1 MTPSKLANSR
11 PRVRV
16 SRSALA
22 DNIARARQ
30 SEPSSAVD
38 LRRDACG
45 HGAAI
50 VAAAAREAGVTTAI
64 VDAGEPPHGLDAVT
78 GRALSL
84 EAVFGIDGE
93 GVPAMTF
100 AAPVLQTKPLLAGDG
115 VSYGYLHR
123 AEKATRVALVAGG
136 YAQGVARAIGSRASV
151 VIAGSERPIIG
162 RVAMDVCVVDVGN
175 APVSPGDEAVYF
187 GSAAPQ
193 SLARWAEAS
202 GWTMLELV
210 AIVGLGAEREETP

>member
-16 SRSALA
+16 SRSALVR
-22 DNIARARQ
+22 NIARARR
-30 SEPSSAVD
+30 SEPNAAVD

-45 HGAAI
+45 HGASI
-50 VAAAAREAGVTTAI
+50 VAAAAREAGVTTAL
-64 VDAGEPPHGLDAVT
+64 VDAGESSHGLDAVR
-78 GRALSL
+78 GPALPL
-84 EAVFGIDGE
+84 DAVFGLDDE

-100 AAPVLQTKPLLAGDG
+100 VAPVLQTKPLLAGDG

-123 AEKATRVALVAGG
+123 AEKATRVALLAGG
-136 YAQGVARAIGSRASV
+136 YAQGVARAIGSHASV
-151 VIAGSERPIIG
+151 VIAGTERPIVG
-162 RVAMDVCVVDVGN
+162 RVAMDVCVVDVAD
-175 APVSPGDEAVYF
+175 APVNPGDEAVYF
-187 GSAAPQ
+187 GSEAPN

-210 AIVGLGAEREETP
+210 AIVGLGAEREEVP

>member
-1 MTPSKLANSR
+1 MSPSKLANSR

-16 SRSALA
+16 SRSALVR
-22 DNIARARQ
+22 NIARARQ
-30 SEPSSAVD
+30 SEPNAAVD

-45 HGAAI
+45 HGAAL
-50 VAAAAREAGVTTAI
+50 VAGAAREAGVTTAI
-64 VDAGEPPHGLDAVT
+64 VDAGETSHGLDAVT
-78 GRALSL
+78 GHALPL
-84 EAVFGIDGE
+84 ETVFGIDGV

-100 AAPVLQTKPLLAGDG
+100 AAPVLQTKPLRAGDG

-136 YAQGVARAIGSRASV
+136 YAQGVARAIGSHASV
-151 VIAGSERPIIG
+151 VIAGSERPIVG
-162 RVAMDVCVVDVGN
+162 RVAMDVCVVDVAD
-175 APVSPGDEAVYF
+175 APVSAGDEAVYF
-187 GSAAPQ
+187 GDAAPR

-210 AIVGLGAEREETP
+210 AIVGLGAESEEAP